1 MSLFQNPPPSAAA
14 GHRNTPDLHDAV
26 QKTILKHQRQGLP
39 CDVSQPP
46 PGARVA
52 QPSRT
57 AVQARQCGESAALAS
72 QPAGQV
78 DTVRSTAVRTH
89 SKKVIVPSEDSSCS
103 EISVVPKAKQKKKK
117 VSQVKTST
125 PKKRQMQEVE
135 EREEE
140 HVYDSISSESDSE
153 RMVREAN
160 VFMEQ
165 ALIGRPQD
173 PLTDFLKQT
182 VPKFFKFLKIKE
194 KAGNSSGAAQQNIAA
209 EFNAELDQIYDATK
223 QIILDENKSLTE
235 IPDFNLPSIFTETGM
250 EKTVVQSQSGQNSK
264 DSESN
269 KNEIVTRSKSK
280 TDVVAEIGN
289 SSTD

>member
-1 MSLFQNPPPSAAA
+1 M
-14 GHRNTPDLHDAV
+14 G
-26 QKTILKHQRQGLP
+26 
-39 CDVSQPP
+39 
-46 PGARVA
+46 
-52 QPSRT
+52 
-57 AVQARQCGESAALAS
+57 
-72 QPAGQV
+72 
-78 DTVRSTAVRTH
+78 
-89 SKKVIVPSEDSSCS
+89 
-103 EISVVPKAKQKKKK
+103 
-117 VSQVKTST
+117 T
-125 PKKRQMQEVE
+125 PKKRQMHEVE

-153 RMVREAN
+153 RMAREAN

-194 KAGNSSGAAQQNIAA
+194 KAGNSSGATQQDIAA

-223 QIILDENKSLTE
+223 QIILDENKSRTE

-269 KNEIVTRSKSK
+269 K
-280 TDVVAEIGN
+280 
-289 SSTD
+289 